1 MKFTCSRDDLF
12 NALQVVSSVAPSRPV
27 RPILE
32 GVRVVAN
39 AEKRSLELTATD
51 LDVAI
56 TCRVPVS
63 MIEEGGT
70 AVLPASRFAG
80 LVRELESDAPVSA
93 VADAKSCTIVSGRGR
108 FKLVTAD
115 PAEFPELP
123 KFDDAPALSISEK
136 TFRAVAP
143 RTVFA
148 TARERSQYALNGVLL
163 AIHDDTFDAV
173 GSDGRRLAL
182 FRQGIDNPS
191 GFAFRAIVPPSAI
204 TLFER
209 TLGGEATPAAAAS
222 GAEESGAA
230 AERLVELRGTDT
242 HVAFRSARAEVSARL
257 VEGEYPDYEQV
268 IPPKGTIDASLR
280 VDRFARALRAAGQM
294 TSAHTQTV
302 KLEFS
307 EGSGLVIKSQ
317 TPDLGEA
324 NVEVDAAVRGG
335 DVAIGFNPEFLLDA
349 LKIVRDGEV
358 SMEFSG
364 PDRAGVLRAGE
375 NFQYVVM
382 PMSLD

>member
-12 NALQVVSSVAPSRPV
+12 NALQVVSSVAPARPV

-32 GVRVVAN
+32 GVRIVAN
-39 AEKRSLELTATD
+39 PEKRELEFTATD
-51 LDVAI
+51 LDVAV
-56 TCRVPVS
+56 TCRVPAS
-63 MIEEGGT
+63 MIEEAGAT
-70 AVLPASRFAG
+70 VLPASRLAG
-80 LVRELESDAPVSA
+80 LVRELDPEPPVTVSA
-93 VADAKSCTIVSGRGR
+93 DLQSCTIVSGRGR

-123 KFDDAPALSISEK
+123 KFDDAAAISLPESK
-136 TFRAVAP
+136 IRAVAP
-143 RTVFA
+143 KTVFA

-209 TLGGEATPAAAAS
+209 TLGAESAAAPPATA
-222 GAEESGAA
+222 GGEGAA
-230 AERLVELRGTDT
+230 PAEKTIELRSTDT

-268 IPPKGTIDASLR
+268 IPPKGTIDASIR
-280 VDRFARALRAAGQM
+280 VDKFTRALRAAGQM

-302 KLEFS
+302 KLEFT
-307 EGSGLVIKSQ
+307 EATGLVIRSQ
-317 TPDLGEA
+317 TPELGEA
-324 NVEVDAAVRGG
+324 TVEVDAVVRGG
-335 DVAIGFNPEFLLDA
+335 DVSIGFNPEFILDA

-358 SMEFSG
+358 LMEFSG

-375 NFQYVVM
+375 SFQYVVM

>member
-1 MKFTCSRDDLF
+1 MKFTCSRDELF
-12 NALQVVSSVAPSRPV
+12 AALQAVSSVAPSRPV

-32 GVRVVAN
+32 GVRIVAN
-39 AEKRSLELTATD
+39 PEKRELELTATD

-56 TCRVPVS
+56 TCRVPAS
-63 MIEEGGT
+63 MVEEPGST
-70 AVLPASRFAG
+70 VLPASRLAG
-80 LVRELESDAPVSA
+80 LVRELEAGSPVTVSA
-93 VADAKSCTIVSGRGR
+93 DLQSCTIVSGRGR

-123 KFDDAPALSISEK
+123 SFEGAASISLPEGK
-136 TFRAVAP
+136 FRAVAP

-163 AIHDDTFDAV
+163 AINGDTFDAV

-191 GFAFRAIVPPSAI
+191 SFTFRAIVPPSAI

-209 TLGGEATPAAAAS
+209 SLGTEAAAA
-222 GAEESGAA
+222 AA
-230 AERLVELRGTDT
+230 AEGEPSKTSQEKSVEVRCTDT
-242 HVAFRSARAEVSARL
+242 HVAFRTPRAEVSARL

-268 IPPKGTIDASLR
+268 IPPKGKIEATVR
-280 VDRFARALRAAGQM
+280 VDLLTRALRAAGQM

-302 KLEFS
+302 KLEFT
-307 EGSGLVIKSQ
+307 EATGLAIRSQ
-317 TPDLGEA
+317 TPELGEA
-324 NVEVDAAVRGG
+324 NIEVDAVVRGG
-335 DVAIGFNPEFLLDA
+335 EVSIGFNPEFLLDA
-349 LKIVRDGEV
+349 LKIVREGEV
-358 SMEFSG
+358 ELEFSG

-375 NFQYVVM
+375 SFQYVVM

>member
-12 NALQVVSSVAPSRPV
+12 NALQIVSSVAPSRPV

-39 AEKRSLELTATD
+39 PEKRELELTATD

-56 TCRVPVS
+56 TCRVPAS
-63 MIEEGGT
+63 MIEEAGST
-70 AVLPASRFAG
+70 VLPASRLAG
-80 LVRELESDAPVSA
+80 LVRELEPEHPVTVSA
-93 VADAKSCTIVSGRGR
+93 DLQSCTIVSGRGR

-123 KFDDAPALSISEK
+123 KFDDAAAISLPESK
-136 TFRAVAP
+136 IRAVAP
-143 RTVFA
+143 KTVFA

-163 AIHDDTFDAV
+163 AIHDDSFDAV

-209 TLGGEATPAAAAS
+209 TLGAEAPLAGKGE
-222 GAEESGAA
+222 GAEPE
-230 AERLVELRGTDT
+230 ERRIEIRSTDS
-242 HVAFRSARAEVSARL
+242 HVAFRSGRAEVSARL

-268 IPPKGTIDASLR
+268 IPPKGTISATIR
-280 VDRFARALRAAGQM
+280 VDKFTRALRAAGQM

-302 KLEFS
+302 KLEFTS
-307 EGSGLVIKSQ
+307 EATGLVIRSQ
-317 TPDLGEA
+317 TPELGEA
-324 NVEVDAAVRGG
+324 TIEVDALVQGG
-335 DVAIGFNPEFLLDA
+335 DVSIGFNPEFILDA

-358 SMEFSG
+358 LMEFSG
-364 PDRAGVLRAGE
+364 PDRAGVLSAGKS
-375 NFQYVVM
+375 FQYVVM